1 LAVLTLAVLWLGIM
15 SPVIGFYD
23 TRADRLDEL
32 RARVARETA
41 LIAALPQ
48 LRAEAAAA
56 AKAPQRA
63 VLAGNSDAIAGA
75 TLQEQ
80 VQSMASGV
88 VAQLTSIETLP
99 AEQVGAYRRI
109 GVHVEL
115 AAQLSVVIQLL
126 RATEHADR
134 RYPPD
139 RNTGGAAKRPAAARR
154 RLHRLCLPGR
164 HRQGGPAMTGTMR
177 SRLWGGASAVLLLI
191 LIVEWAW
198 PIPSLAPGPPAPLP
212 SLAARAV
219 LPARQTAGWVSLIL
233 ARPLF
238 TINRRPAKSAAGPAA
253 AAAGDARL
261 CGIMISATL
270 RRAIFAP
277 EGGGKPLVLGEGAS
291 VNDSVIARILP
302 DRVIMASG
310 TVLLPL

>member
-1 LAVLTLAVLWLGIM
+1 
-15 SPVIGFYD
+15 
-23 TRADRLDEL
+23 
-32 RARVARETA
+32 
-41 LIAALPQ
+41 
-48 LRAEAAAA
+48 
-56 AKAPQRA
+56 
-63 VLAGNSDAIAGA
+63 
-75 TLQEQ
+75 
-80 VQSMASGV
+80 
-88 VAQLTSIETLP
+88 
-99 AEQVGAYRRI
+99 
-109 GVHVEL
+109 
-115 AAQLSVVIQLL
+115 
-126 RATEHADR
+126 
-134 RYPPD
+134 
-139 RNTGGAAKRPAAARR
+139 
-154 RLHRLCLPGR
+154 
-164 HRQGGPAMTGTMR
+164 MR

-310 TVLLPL
+310 TVLLPLYDHTRAPQAGAAPFMPTAFPPNLNPAFQPPQQTGNEDGQQGQPNLAPFRGPPLQLRREP

>member
-1 LAVLTLAVLWLGIM
+1 MTSLPTGQRGRVVAAGLAVLTLAVLWLGIM

-126 RATEHADR
+126 RAIEDAQPSMLID
-134 RYPPD
+134 D
-139 RNTGGAAKRPAAARR
+139 I
-154 RLHRLCLPGR
+154 RLTATPV
-164 HRQGGPAMTGTMR
+164 GPQNA
-177 SRLWGGASAVLLLI
+177 
-191 LIVEWAW
+191 
-198 PIPSLAPGPPAPLP
+198 
-212 SLAARAV
+212 
-219 LPARQTAGWVSLIL
+219 Q
-233 ARPLF
+233 
-238 TINRRPAKSAAGPAA
+238 
-253 AAAGDARL
+253 
-261 CGIMISATL
+261 
-270 RRAIFAP
+270 
-277 EGGGKPLVLGEGAS
+277 
-291 VNDSVIARILP
+291 
-302 DRVIMASG
+302 
-310 TVLLPL
+310 LPLDAAFTVYAFRVGTGKEDQP